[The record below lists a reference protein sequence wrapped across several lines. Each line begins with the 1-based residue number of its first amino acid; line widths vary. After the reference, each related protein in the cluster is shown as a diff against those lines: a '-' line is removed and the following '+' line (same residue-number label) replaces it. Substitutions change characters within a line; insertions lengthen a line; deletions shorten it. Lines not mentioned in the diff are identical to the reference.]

1 MSSLQA
7 EMLVEQKVANAR
19 KSTGAAYVIWFFL
32 GMLGGHRFYLGR
44 NGSACVM
51 LVFWLIGWVTFFIP
65 WIVTG
70 IWCLVDAFLIPGMI
84 QEHQD
89 KVRQQARLEVAVLQG
104 NPSL

>member
-32 GMLGGHRFYLGR
+32 GILGGHRFYLGR

-51 LVFWLIGWVTFFIP
+51 LVLWLIGWVTFFIP

>member
-19 KSTGAAYVIWFFL
+19 KSTGAAYVIWFFF
-32 GMLGGHRFYLGR
+32 GILGGHRFYLGR

-51 LVFWLIGWVTFFIP
+51 LVLWLIGWVTFLIP
-65 WIVTG
+65 WIAIG